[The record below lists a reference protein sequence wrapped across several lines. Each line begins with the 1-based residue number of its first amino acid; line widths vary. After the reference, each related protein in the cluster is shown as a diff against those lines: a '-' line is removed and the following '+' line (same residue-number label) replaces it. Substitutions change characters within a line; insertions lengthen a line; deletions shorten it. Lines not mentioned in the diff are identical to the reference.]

1 MLDFRFLDFCR
12 EDSLFYDAPDH
23 DGATDQDFHA
33 GRIPGPGW
41 TVTRGREWTFC
52 TPPDLDVPD
61 QGWKIHV
68 SASPDNAAELL
79 DTVAPYCVEHGLM
92 YKYISTREILGRR
105 GSKYGDRSASG
116 KFITIYPPNEEI
128 LERTLHELEE
138 LVGGTPAPY
147 ILSDLR
153 WQQGPL
159 FVRYGGFVL
168 KMARAENGA
177 LVPGIRNPQGEM
189 VPDVR
194 RPAFRPPEWVTLPPF
209 LAEAHQKRKQGTL
222 KNFPFRVHKALHFS
236 NGGGVYRAVDQ
247 RTGTEVLLKEAR
259 PLAGLDASGADA
271 ITRMER
277 EHWALTK
284 LAGLPAV
291 PALIDYRDGH
301 EHRFLAREFIDG
313 EALIDVLRRR
323 HPFTSG
329 DNSPE
334 ARAAYTT
341 WALDILD
348 QVSAGV
354 AAMHERGV
362 VFGDLHPG
370 NILLKADNTVAFIDM
385 ETCTPVEDGHPQA
398 MGALGFHAPHHLTGA
413 DCDLFALNVLRL
425 TMFMPLPQ
433 IVPWGVA
440 KVQTLLDVAT
450 EQFDLPESL
459 VATIAEGLGPDVL
472 TAGRDFSVA
481 WPAVPDAALREA
493 IARSIV
499 EAASPGRDDRLYPG
513 DAMQFLTPG
522 GGATFAYGAAG
533 VLWALARAGQRPP
546 AEHVRWL
553 VDHARDA
560 ETDGPG
566 FYTGL
571 AGIAYTLDHLGH
583 PEEADALMQ
592 RAFAT
597 PVAGV
602 SDSLCNGWSGL
613 GLAALHLSDRRDD
626 PSAYLDMAR
635 TLADRIGSPESA
647 TTGPKRVGLVYG
659 RSGHALFLLRL
670 YERTGEQRYLD
681 AAEAELRADL
691 ETIDLTQEDSRLRLG
706 PGLIGSAGIALVI
719 RAIAAHRPAADLDE
733 AHERLLDT
741 VHSHFASSCGL
752 FTGRAGALLTLTGDH
767 HDPEQTRAHLDALGW
782 EAMAAEPGR
791 IDFLGDHGYRLSTDL
806 ATGSAGVLLALT
818 AIAEDNAEALPF
830 ATPNPNEPA
839 AAGSDDTPV
848 SGGQP

>member
-33 GRIPGPGW
+33 GRVPGTGW

-79 DTVAPYCVEHGLM
+79 DQVAPYCVEHGLM
-92 YKYISTREILGRR
+92 YKYISNREILGRR

-116 KFITIYPPNEEI
+116 KFITIYPPTEEI
-128 LERTLHELEE
+128 LERTLRELDE
-138 LVGGTPAPY
+138 LIGGTPAPY
-147 ILSDLR
+147 VLSDLR
-153 WQQGPL
+153 WNEGPL

-177 LVPGIRNPQGEM
+177 LVPGIRNPDGEM

-209 LAEAHQKRKQGTL
+209 LAEAHARRKEGTL
-222 KNFPFRVHKALHFS
+222 KNFPFRVYKALHFS
-236 NGGGVYRAVDQ
+236 NGGGVYRAVDN
-247 RTGTEVLLKEAR
+247 RTGAEVLLKEAR

-277 EHWALTK
+277 EHWALTT
-284 LAGLPAV
+284 LAGLPTV
-291 PALIDYRDGH
+291 PALVDYRDGH
-301 EHRFLAREFIDG
+301 EHRFLAREFVEG

-329 DNSPE
+329 QDSPE
-334 ARAAYTT
+334 VRAAYTE

-348 QVSAGV
+348 QVARGV
-354 AAMHERGV
+354 ADMHRRGV

-370 NILLKADNTVAFIDM
+370 NILVKADNTVAFIDM
-385 ETCTPVEDGHPQA
+385 ETCTPVEAGYQQA
-398 MGALGFHAPHHLTGA
+398 MGALGFHAPHHLTGPA
-413 DCDLFALNVLRL
+413 VDLFALNVLRL

-433 IVPWGVA
+433 VVPWGVA
-440 KVQTLLDVAT
+440 KVRTLLEAAT
-450 EQFDLPESL
+450 EHFDLPESL
-459 VATIAEGLGPDVL
+459 TRAIADGLGPEVL
-472 TAGRDFSVA
+472 TGDRDFRA
-481 WPAVPDAALREA
+481 DWPATPGPGLREA

-499 EAASPGRDDRLYPG
+499 EAASPERDDRLYPG
-513 DAMQFLTPG
+513 DAMQFLIPDG
-522 GGATFAYGAAG
+522 GTTFAYGAAG
-533 VLWALARAGQRPP
+533 VLWALSRTGHRPP
-546 AEHVRWL
+546 AEHVQWL
-553 VDHARDA
+553 ADHARDA

-571 AGIAYTLDHLGH
+571 AGLAYTLDHLGRR
-583 PEEADALMQ
+583 EEADAVMR

-597 PVAGV
+597 PAANV

-613 GLAALHLSDRRDD
+613 GLVALHLAERRGDA
-626 PSAYLDMAR
+626 AYLEMAR
-635 TLADRIGSPESA
+635 TLAGRLGGPESA
-647 TTGPKRVGLVYG
+647 PAGPKRVGLVHG
-659 RSGHALFLLRL
+659 RTGHALFLLRL
-670 YERTGEQRYLD
+670 FEHTGDVRHLD

-691 ETIDLTQEDSRLRLG
+691 DTIDLDQEDSRLRLG
-706 PGLIGSAGIALVI
+706 PGLIGSAGLALVI
-719 RAIAAHRPAADLDE
+719 RAFQRYRPSAHLAAARA
-733 AHERLLDT
+733 RLLQT
-741 VHSHFASSCGL
+741 VHTHFAISCGL
-752 FTGRAGALLTLTGDH
+752 FTGRAGALFALTGEDR
-767 HDPEQTRAHLDALGW
+767 DPDLIRTHLDALGW

-791 IDFLGDHGYRLSTDL
+791 VDFLGDHGYRLSTDL
-806 ATGSAGVLLALT
+806 ATGSAGVLLALAALDDDDMT
-818 AIAEDNAEALPF
+818 ALPF
-830 ATPNPNEPA
+830 LGGTPAPA
-839 AAGSDDTPV
+839 YVEAA
-848 SGGQP
+848 

>member
-23 DGATDQDFHA
+23 DGAADQDFHA
-33 GRIPGPGW
+33 GRIPGTGW

-79 DTVAPYCVEHGLM
+79 DAVAPYCAENGLM
-92 YKYISTREILGRR
+92 YKYISNREILGRR

-116 KFITIYPPNEEI
+116 KFITIYPPTEES
-128 LERTLHELEE
+128 LERTLDELEE

-153 WQQGPL
+153 WKQGPL

-168 KMARAENGA
+168 KMARAANGA

-209 LAEAHQKRKQGTL
+209 LAEAHHERKQGTL
-222 KNFPFRVHKALHFS
+222 KDFPFRVYKALHFS

-247 RTGTEVLLKEAR
+247 RDGTEVLLKEAR

-284 LAGLPAV
+284 LAGLPTV

-301 EHRFLAREFIDG
+301 EHRFLAREFVDG

-323 HPFTSG
+323 HPFTNG
-329 DNSPE
+329 DDTPE
-334 ARAAYTT
+334 ARVAYTA

-385 ETCTPVEDGHPQA
+385 ETCTPVEDGYQQA

-413 DCDLFALNVLRL
+413 AVDLFALNVLRL
-425 TMFMPLPQ
+425 TMFVPLPQ

-440 KVQTLLDVAT
+440 KVQTLLDVAAAR
-450 EQFDLPESL
+450 FDLPAPL
-459 VATIAEGLGPDVL
+459 VTAIKEGLGPEVL
-472 TAGRDFSVA
+472 TSGRDFSVA
-481 WPAVPDAALREA
+481 WPAVPHAPLREQ
-493 IARSIV
+493 IARSII
-499 EAASPGRDDRLYPG
+499 EAASPDRDDRLYPG
-513 DAMQFLTPG
+513 DAMQFLTEG
-522 GGATFAYGAAG
+522 GGTTFAYGAAG
-533 VLWALARAGQRPP
+533 VLWSLSRSGQDVP
-546 AEHVRWL
+546 AEHVQWL
-553 VDHARDA
+553 VDHSRDA

-566 FYTGL
+566 FFTGL
-571 AGIAYTLDHLGH
+571 AGIAYTLDHLGR
-583 PEEADALMQ
+583 PDEADALMR
-592 RAFAT
+592 RAFDT
-597 PVAGV
+597 PVTNV
-602 SDSLCNGWSGL
+602 SDSVCNGWSGL
-613 GLAALHLSDRRDD
+613 GLVALHLAARRAD
-626 PSAYLDMAR
+626 PAYLDMAR
-635 TLADRIGSPESA
+635 TLAERLGTQESA
-647 TTGPKRVGLVYG
+647 GTGPKRVGLVHG
-659 RSGHALFLLRL
+659 GSGHALFLLRL
-670 YERTGEQRYLD
+670 FESTGERRHLD
-681 AAEAELRADL
+681 AAESALRTDL
-691 ETIDLTQEDSRLRLG
+691 DTIDLEQEDSRLRLG

-719 RAIAAHRPAADLDE
+719 RALSVHRGAADLTE

-741 VHSHFASSCGL
+741 VHTHFATSCGL

-767 HDPEQTRAHLDALGW
+767 HAPHQVRAHLDALGW

-791 IDFLGDHGYRLSTDL
+791 VDFLGDHGYRLSTDL

-818 AIAEDNAEALPF
+818 AIAEDDPAVLPF
-830 ATPNPNEPA
+830 LAPSRTEA
-839 AAGSDDTPV
+839 AS
-848 SGGQP
+848 

>member
-12 EDSLFYDAPDH
+12 EDSLFY
-23 DGATDQDFHA
+23 
-33 GRIPGPGW
+33 
-41 TVTRGREWTFC
+41 
-52 TPPDLDVPD
+52 
-61 QGWKIHV
+61 
-68 SASPDNAAELL
+68 
-79 DTVAPYCVEHGLM
+79 
-92 YKYISTREILGRR
+92 
-105 GSKYGDRSASG
+105 
-116 KFITIYPPNEEI
+116 
-128 LERTLHELEE
+128 
-138 LVGGTPAPY
+138 
-147 ILSDLR
+147 
-153 WQQGPL
+153 
-159 FVRYGGFVL
+159 
-168 KMARAENGA
+168 
-177 LVPGIRNPQGEM
+177 
-189 VPDVR
+189 
-194 RPAFRPPEWVTLPPF
+194 
-209 LAEAHQKRKQGTL
+209 
-222 KNFPFRVHKALHFS
+222 
-236 NGGGVYRAVDQ
+236 
-247 RTGTEVLLKEAR
+247 
-259 PLAGLDASGADA
+259 
-271 ITRMER
+271 
-277 EHWALTK
+277 
-284 LAGLPAV
+284 
-291 PALIDYRDGH
+291 
-301 EHRFLAREFIDG
+301 
-313 EALIDVLRRR
+313 
-323 HPFTSG
+323 
-329 DNSPE
+329 
-334 ARAAYTT
+334 
-341 WALDILD
+341 
-348 QVSAGV
+348 
-354 AAMHERGV
+354 
-362 VFGDLHPG
+362 
-370 NILLKADNTVAFIDM
+370 
-385 ETCTPVEDGHPQA
+385 
-398 MGALGFHAPHHLTGA
+398 
-413 DCDLFALNVLRL
+413 
-425 TMFMPLPQ
+425 
-433 IVPWGVA
+433 
-440 KVQTLLDVAT
+440 
-450 EQFDLPESL
+450 
-459 VATIAEGLGPDVL
+459 
-472 TAGRDFSVA
+472 
-481 WPAVPDAALREA
+481 
-493 IARSIV
+493 
-499 EAASPGRDDRLYPG
+499 
-513 DAMQFLTPG
+513 
-522 GGATFAYGAAG
+522 
-533 VLWALARAGQRPP
+533 
-546 AEHVRWL
+546 
-553 VDHARDA
+553 
-560 ETDGPG
+560 DGPG